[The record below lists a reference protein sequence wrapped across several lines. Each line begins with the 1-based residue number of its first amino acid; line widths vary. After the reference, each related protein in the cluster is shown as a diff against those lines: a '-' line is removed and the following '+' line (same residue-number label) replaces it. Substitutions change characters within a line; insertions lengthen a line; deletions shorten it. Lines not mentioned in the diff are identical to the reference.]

1 MAYTRPPAPAE
12 LERVETF
19 CNSARFLYG
28 EDAFTDLRSARAWL
42 REHGWADAAETADEG
57 ALGRLRRLRAALRD
71 HLEDPTA
78 PAAREVLTDLA
89 HRVLGPPRWD
99 DPGERPRLR
108 PREQGAVEALASELL
123 AVLATAELSGGR
135 ERLKV
140 CRFQQCRWV
149 YYDRSPGNNS
159 AWCSMDI
166 CGARN
171 KMRSYRA
178 RREGNGS

>member
-1 MAYTRPPAPAE
+1 MVHTRPPAPAD
-12 LERVETF
+12 LERIETF

-28 EDAFTDLRSARAWL
+28 EDAFTDRRSARAWL
-42 REHGWADAAETADEG
+42 HEHGWAEAAEMTDDQ
-57 ALGRLRRLRAALRD
+57 ALERLRRLRAALRD
-71 HLEDPTA
+71 HLEDPADT
-78 PAAREVLTDLA
+78 AAREVLTDLA
-89 HRVLGPPRWD
+89 RRVLGPPRWD
-99 DPGERPRLR
+99 GPGEAPQLR
-108 PREQGAVEALASELL
+108 PREQGAVDALTSELL

-135 ERLKV
+135 DRLKV